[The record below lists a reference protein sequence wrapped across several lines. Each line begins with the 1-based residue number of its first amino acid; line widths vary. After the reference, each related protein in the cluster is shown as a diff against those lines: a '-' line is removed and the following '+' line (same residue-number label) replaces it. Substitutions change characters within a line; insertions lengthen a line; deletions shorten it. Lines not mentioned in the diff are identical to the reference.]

1 MDRIL
6 GGLIRYAPYAHQLA
20 GPPAPILRGGLVSIP
35 HIQTVLDGFA
45 GYTLRGKVTRNG
57 TPAAL
62 VRVWLFDRMEPSALR
77 LTRSDA
83 QGNYRFKPLRPSP
96 RGYVVLGFDD
106 TGALDPE
113 AKDFLQPVE
122 APAP

>member
-20 GPPAPILRGGLVSIP
+20 GPPVPILRGGLVSTP
-35 HIQTVLDGFA
+35 HIRDVLDGFA
-45 GYTLRGKVTRNG
+45 GYALRGKVTRNG
-57 TPAAL
+57 APAAL
-62 VRVWLFDRMEPSALR
+62 VRIWLFDRMDPLALR

-83 QGNYRFKPLRPSP
+83 LGDYVFSPLRPSP

-106 TGALDPE
+106 TGAFDPE

-122 APAP
+122 GSAP